1 MEELATLVLCIKDGV
16 SIEDIRNYICPNI
29 VPVLDKENL
38 SHALC
43 KLFDGTTNSYLMKEE
58 TIGDVLEELE
68 KTNLEKLMAITTI
81 ISSLPHS
88 KEETLELMI
97 PKELLLNVE
106 KRNKS
111 IMEIVASQELETV
124 SIYYLRLC
132 KTNNDYLTK
141 FLICITIN

>member
-29 VPVLDKENL
+29 IPVLEKENL

-43 KLFDGTTNSYLMKEE
+43 KLFDGTTNSYLMQEE
-58 TIGDVLEELE
+58 KVGDVLEELE
-68 KTNLEKLMAITTI
+68 KTNLDKLMAITSI
-81 ISSLPHS
+81 ISSLPHN

-97 PKELLLNVE
+97 PKELILNVE

-111 IMEIVASQELETV
+111 IMETVASQELETV
-124 SIYYLRLC
+124 SINYLQYR
-132 KTNNDYLTK
+132 TK
-141 FLICITIN
+141 MII